1 MRKDFKEFN
10 LNFLQA
16 TKLGTRKR
24 DDFSGSRAEPVGQ
37 DKATFDGFSV
47 IIYNPLQRNS
57 TFCHFPL

>member
-24 DDFSGSRAEPVGQ
+24 DDFSGSRVKPVGRRPRQ
-37 DKATFDGFSV
+37 G
-47 IIYNPLQRNS
+47 YM
-57 TFCHFPL
+57 